1 MLMARGLSNAD
12 VGRELV
18 LEAGTVKKHVANVL
32 SKLDSGAGRRPSCS
46 PTSTGSRGPAAEQ

>member
-18 LEAGTVKKHVANVL
+18 LEPSTVKKHVASVL
-32 SKLDSGAGRRPSCS
+32 SKLDIRSRAQAVVFAYEHGIARP
-46 PTSTGSRGPAAEQ
+46 GS